1 MASAQELTQNPPTSV
16 VQHNHIVIRYQQ
28 PPDLAILN
36 HVLEILIGITRT
48 FSWRNPAQIPYIQD
62 YINQITPLLQTLYN
76 QSAQQILMQGGMPS
90 PASNTTYLPP
100 AHENLQK
107 LFSELSNV
115 QTSSLGMMAHLQ
127 FWKKWEMEQ
136 STPPSTSSQTNK
148 II

>member
-1 MASAQELTQNPPTSV
+1 MTMTQPQTECSMANAQDFAQNPQTSV
-16 VQHNHIVIRYQQ
+16 VHHNHIIIKYQQ
-28 PPDLAILN
+28 PPDPAIVN
-36 HVLEILIGITRT
+36 YVLEILIGITRT
-48 FSWRNPAQIPYIQD
+48 FSQRNPAQIPYIQD

-76 QSAQQILMQGGMPS
+76 QSAQQILMQGGMPP

-127 FWKKWEMEQ
+127 Y
-136 STPPSTSSQTNK
+136 
-148 II
+148 